1 MSTSPTNPPDQ
12 TPPINVDEID
22 VFTGVFTQQEAIP
35 EDAIAKAVEVMQSG
49 RLHRY
54 NTAEG
59 ESSEASLLEEEF
71 AAYMQMQHCL
81 AVASGGYAMQL
92 ALRACGLDQGQK
104 VLTNAFTLSPV
115 PGSIK
120 ASGGEPVLVETTR
133 DLVIDL
139 NDLESK
145 ITDSGARILV
155 LSHMRGHI
163 VDMELLEQV
172 LVKHQVTLIEDC
184 AHTMGASWKGRK
196 SGSFGKVS
204 CFSTQTYKHINSGE
218 GGLLVSNDSS
228 LFARAILLSG
238 SYMLYQRNGTCPDES
253 HFESA
258 RYLMPNCSG
267 RMDNLRAAILRP
279 QLLNLDNNAERWRQR
294 YQRLEQILQ
303 LSDDVYLPTRPAAEE
318 HVPSSLQFLV
328 PDISA
333 TNANEFLQRL
343 KNKNVELKWFGAA
356 EPTGFTSQH
365 SSWRYMEAQALPVT
379 DRVLSELFD
388 VRLPL
393 TFSTDDCAVL
403 GRIISATLSSLLS
416 E

>member
-1 MSTSPTNPPDQ
+1 MNTSSKESSHQ
-12 TPPINVDEID
+12 TANSDDVE

-35 EDAIAKAVEVMQSG
+35 QAAIAKAVEVMQSG

-54 NTAEG
+54 NTVEG

-71 AAYMQMQHCL
+71 ADYMQMQHCL

-92 ALRACGLDQGQK
+92 ALRACGLEAGQK

-120 ASGGEPVLVETTR
+120 ASGGEPVLVETTT

-139 NDLESK
+139 NDLELK
-145 ITDSGARILV
+145 ITQSGARILV

-163 VDMELLEQV
+163 VDMELLEQ
-172 LVKHQVTLIEDC
+172 LLLKFQVTLIEDC
-184 AHTMGASWKGRK
+184 AHTMGASWNGKK

-218 GGLLVSNDSS
+218 GGLLVSNDAS

-279 QLLNLDNNAERWRQR
+279 QLLKLDDNAERWRER
-294 YQRLEQILQ
+294 YETLA
-303 LSDDVYLPTRPAAEE
+303 DVLLPCTAIYLPTRAAAEE

-328 PDISA
+328 PGISSAQA
-333 TNANEFLQRL
+333 TDFLQRL
-343 KNKNVELKWFGAA
+343 LQKNVELKWFGAR

-365 SSWRYMEAQALPVT
+365 SSWRYMEAQSLPVT
-379 DRVLSELFD
+379 DGVLSELFD

-393 TFSTDDCAVL
+393 TFSTGDCAVL
-403 GRIISATLSSLLS
+403 GKIIVATLTTMMSV
-416 E
+416 